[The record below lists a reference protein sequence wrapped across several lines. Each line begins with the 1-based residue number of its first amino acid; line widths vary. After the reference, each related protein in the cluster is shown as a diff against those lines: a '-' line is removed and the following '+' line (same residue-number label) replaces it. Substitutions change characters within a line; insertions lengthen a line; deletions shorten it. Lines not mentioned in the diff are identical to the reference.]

1 MSMISY
7 KLQLSFD
14 IINFTQ
20 RQVWGAATADQ
31 YVVQWKE
38 KAEEWDKKIKMSE
51 EHLKKLEIAK
61 EQYIDGMLIVAA
73 AIIMQ

>member
-1 MSMISY
+1 MGCSY
-7 KLQLSFD
+7 CRP
-14 IINFTQ
+14 ICCI
-20 RQVWGAATADQ
+20 
-31 YVVQWKE
+31 QWKE

>member
-1 MSMISY
+1 M
-7 KLQLSFD
+7 SFD

-73 AIIMQ
+73 IIMQ